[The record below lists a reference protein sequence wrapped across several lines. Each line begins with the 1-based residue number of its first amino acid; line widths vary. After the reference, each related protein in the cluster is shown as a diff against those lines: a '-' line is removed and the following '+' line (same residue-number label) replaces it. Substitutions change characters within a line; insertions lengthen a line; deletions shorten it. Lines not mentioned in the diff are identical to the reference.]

1 MNRMLID
8 TNIYTHA
15 LKGAA
20 EVVSILQTAS
30 EIGISAI
37 SIGELISGFKGG
49 TKEKENRDELSA
61 FLDSPRVRIYL
72 IDETTAEF
80 YADILDKLRKAGTPI
95 PTNDIWIGGT
105 ALQNGIKLFTKDRH
119 FENIPGLLLVKEK

>member
-1 MNRMLID
+1 MNRILID

-15 LKGAA
+15 LKGTAD
-20 EVVSILQTAS
+20 VVSVLQSAS

-49 TKEKENRDELSA
+49 TREGENREELSR
-61 FLDSPRVRIYL
+61 FLDSPRVQIYL

-80 YADILDKLRKAGTPI
+80 YGEILDKLRKAGTPI
-95 PTNDIWIGGT
+95 PTNDIWIGGV
-105 ALQNGIKLFTKDRH
+105 ALQNGLKLFTKDQH
-119 FENIPGLLLVKEK
+119 FENIPGLLLVV